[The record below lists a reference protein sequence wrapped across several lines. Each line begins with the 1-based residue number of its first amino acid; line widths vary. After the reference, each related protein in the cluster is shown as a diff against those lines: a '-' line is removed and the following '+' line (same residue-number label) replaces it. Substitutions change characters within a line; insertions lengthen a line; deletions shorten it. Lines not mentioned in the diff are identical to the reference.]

1 MNTSEFGLLIFLF
14 LLSFFSIITEPSRWY
29 FYLKCKYSFKKL
41 FLIIGGVISL
51 SYLFPFKLGLP
62 LRCYFLSKFLG
73 VNMVKSTSLMAIEGF
88 GFYLI
93 WGLFALLA
101 SQFFLE
107 SYYESNSW
115 IMIAL
120 LSTLAIFVVL
130 SFCLYLFRGKF
141 RIWLLEVL
149 NTVLKF
155 DSLQIFFISI
165 LFFLEVFLQVARHI
179 VIFKLLNINLEFNA
193 YIAIAIISFFAGM
206 LSMMPL
212 GLGGYDTMIV
222 TILTSLGVD
231 FQQSLLVPLI
241 NRLTVTIVVWLVGL
255 FCLSNIGL
263 SFSQIKSIL
272 IKYKL
277 TNKP

>member
-1 MNTSEFGLLIFLF
+1 
-14 LLSFFSIITEPSRWY
+14 
-29 FYLKCKYSFKKL
+29 
-41 FLIIGGVISL
+41 
-51 SYLFPFKLGLP
+51 
-62 LRCYFLSKFLG
+62 
-73 VNMVKSTSLMAIEGF
+73 MVKSTSLMAIEGF

-165 LFFLEVFLQVARHI
+165 LFFLEVFLQVA
-179 VIFKLLNINLEFNA
+179 
-193 YIAIAIISFFAGM
+193 IAIISFFAGM

>member
-1 MNTSEFGLLIFLF
+1 
-14 LLSFFSIITEPSRWY
+14 
-29 FYLKCKYSFKKL
+29 
-41 FLIIGGVISL
+41 
-51 SYLFPFKLGLP
+51 
-62 LRCYFLSKFLG
+62 
-73 VNMVKSTSLMAIEGF
+73 MVKSTSLMAIEGF